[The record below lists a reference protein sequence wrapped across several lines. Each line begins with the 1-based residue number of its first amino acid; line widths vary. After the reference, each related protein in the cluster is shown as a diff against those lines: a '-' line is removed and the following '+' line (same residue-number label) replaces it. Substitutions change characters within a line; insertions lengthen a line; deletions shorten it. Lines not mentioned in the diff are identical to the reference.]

1 VETER
6 QRLLDVAAAAAY
18 LGGVSES
25 FVHGLVREGLLVP
38 VRIPSMRR
46 RGEQSRRLLFDVRD
60 ISDLVDSWK
69 RASSS
74 QPNVQLSQAALKG
87 WNNRRGGAFG

>member
-1 VETER
+1 MS
-6 QRLLDVAAAAAY
+6 QRLLDVGAAASY

-46 RGEQSRRLLFDVRD
+46 RGEPSRRLLFDIRD
-60 ISDLVDSWK
+60 LSALVESWK
-69 RASSS
+69 RTSSRE
-74 QPNVQLSQAALKG
+74 PNAQLSAAALKA
-87 WNNRRGGAFG
+87 WNNRREQTR